1 MIGFSFDSEESAHEV
16 WKYVERL
23 ISNPENIALSGP
35 GRKRKTKRTK
45 PIVLPPKSQ
54 ISHPCQF
61 LHVTKV
67 NFNLLFLELRNI
79 NLNYSSK
86 KGHSTRHS
94 KIFQLAGLPTIL
106 HETTSG
112 FLIPHA
118 IRSRNYKKGRF
129 KCD

>member
-35 GRKRKTKRTK
+35 GRKRKVKRTK

-67 NFNLLFLELRNI
+67 RFDI
-79 NLNYSSK
+79 
-86 KGHSTRHS
+86 HSH
-94 KIFQLAGLPTIL
+94 KIK
-106 HETTSG
+106 
-112 FLIPHA
+112 FLIPFSLQKVTAHDTPRYFSLQA
-118 IRSRNYKKGRF
+118 FLPSAMKQRADF
-129 KCD
+129 